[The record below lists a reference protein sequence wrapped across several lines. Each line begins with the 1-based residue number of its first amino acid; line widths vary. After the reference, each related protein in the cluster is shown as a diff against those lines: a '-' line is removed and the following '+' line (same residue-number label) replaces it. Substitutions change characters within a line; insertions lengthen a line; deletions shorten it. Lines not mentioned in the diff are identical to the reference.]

1 MCNYMYGG
9 YANMGGWL
17 DSCLLVPAASTVLTH
32 QHHQIISSAINV
44 IIAVLI
50 NMCVTIYVWWVC

>member
-1 MCNYMYGG
+1 MCDYICISG
-9 YANMGGWL
+9 YASMGGWL
-17 DSCLLVPAASTVLTH
+17 DSVCLLVPAASTVLTH

-50 NMCVTIYVWWVC
+50 NMCNVSHYK